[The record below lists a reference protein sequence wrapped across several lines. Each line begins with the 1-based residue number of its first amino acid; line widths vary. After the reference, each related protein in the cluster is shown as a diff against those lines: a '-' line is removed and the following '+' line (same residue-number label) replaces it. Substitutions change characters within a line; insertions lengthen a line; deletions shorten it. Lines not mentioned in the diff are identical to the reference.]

1 MENKQLVIIDVN
13 WWVSASI
20 NRQSRLL
27 LFNTLKSN
35 KYIYIYS
42 DELLSEYRAVICR
55 EKFARIISAEQIE
68 EFIEFVTSLMQK
80 RSIETNIIGSRDEK
94 DNYLLALAY
103 DSRANYLV
111 TGDKDL
117 LVLIH

>member
-1 MENKQLVIIDVN
+1 M
-13 WWVSASI
+13 
-20 NRQSRLL
+20 
-27 LFNTLKSN
+27 FNTLKSN

-55 EKFARIISAEQIE
+55 EKFTRVISAEQIE

-80 RSIETNIIGSRDEK
+80 KSIETNIISISRDEK

-111 TGDKDL
+111 TGDKYL
-117 LVLIH
+117 LVLIQYENTQIVTLAMFQNLLG